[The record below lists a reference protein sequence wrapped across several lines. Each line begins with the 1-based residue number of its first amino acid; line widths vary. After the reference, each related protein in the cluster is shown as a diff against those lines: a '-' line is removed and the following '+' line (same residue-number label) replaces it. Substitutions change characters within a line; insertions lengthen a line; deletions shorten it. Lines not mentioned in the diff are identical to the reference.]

1 MHIRLR
7 HVYLIPC
14 EPVNGMLKRE
24 YIMLIRRKSGDN
36 SIKNAAF
43 HEKQMMVFQNQTRF
57 SLIVGG
63 I

>member
-1 MHIRLR
+1 
-7 HVYLIPC
+7 
-14 EPVNGMLKRE
+14 
-24 YIMLIRRKSGDN
+24 MLIRRKSGDN